1 MSFQGV
7 LDRLLRHVDGLFLGL
22 LGSCCLR
29 LVSSGS
35 EGSWGAFDSRTVWIL
50 KAHRLGFR
58 VSSLFFAVVFVWDSK
73 GVLGRKRTG
82 MLLRCSNVLEIGKT
96 QADVKPNAS
105 DHNRLSCIIWKPKK
119 GTAQQRACP
128 CIRLARSSGAIYRR
142 LEVWC

>member
-58 VSSLFFAVVFVWDSK
+58 VSSLFLLWFLSGILK
-73 GVLGRKRTG
+73 GFWEEKELVCCYAAPT
-82 MLLRCSNVLEIGKT
+82 
-96 QADVKPNAS
+96 
-105 DHNRLSCIIWKPKK
+105 
-119 GTAQQRACP
+119 
-128 CIRLARSSGAIYRR
+128 Y
-142 LEVWC
+142 